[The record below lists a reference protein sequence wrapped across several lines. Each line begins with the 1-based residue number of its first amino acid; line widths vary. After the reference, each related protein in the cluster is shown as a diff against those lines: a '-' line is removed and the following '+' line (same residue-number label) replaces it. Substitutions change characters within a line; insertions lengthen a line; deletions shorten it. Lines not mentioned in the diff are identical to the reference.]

1 MCDVPSNPDDV
12 LVSIWSRLQ
21 EGSCRSDHPFHL
33 AGVASLNE
41 ILGVTLRTMVLRKTD
56 PETRSLMFHT
66 DRRSHKFADLL
77 QDPALACLFYD
88 PRTRVQ
94 IRIQARATLHTQDA
108 VAQEQ
113 WKTLPDHSRL
123 LYAFALPPG
132 TESDSPLI
140 TPARVSMN
148 QARDHFAVIVAH
160 VDSIEWLYLHPESH
174 QRLRFTWQDEK
185 VIHCW
190 LVP

>member
-1 MCDVPSNPDDV
+1 MSDVTLNPDDL
-12 LVSIWSRLQ
+12 LVTIWSRLQ
-21 EGSCRSDHPFHL
+21 EGSRQSDHPFHL

-41 ILGVTLRTMVLRKTD
+41 IQGVTLRTMVLRKTD

-66 DRRSHKFADLL
+66 DRRSSKFADLL

-88 PRTRVQ
+88 PKTRVQ
-94 IRIQARATLHTQDA
+94 VRIQARATLHTQDA

-123 LYAFALPPG
+123 LYTSALPPG
-132 TESDSPLI
+132 TEIDSSL
-140 TPARVSMN
+140 TPARVSIN

-174 QRLRFTWQDEK
+174 QRIRFTWQGEK